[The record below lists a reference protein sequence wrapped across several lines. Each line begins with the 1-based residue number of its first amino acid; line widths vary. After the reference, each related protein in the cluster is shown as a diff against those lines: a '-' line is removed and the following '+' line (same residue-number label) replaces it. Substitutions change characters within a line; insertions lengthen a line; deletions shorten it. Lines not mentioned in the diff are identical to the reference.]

1 MSHKALALVN
11 RLDAA
16 VKHSR
21 RTGLVVRHAGAK
33 AFSTSSSQFSHT
45 KHQHYDVVIAGGG
58 ATGSALARL
67 LLDDDYNHDNF
78 TGRGKSGLPRPL
90 KVALLEQR
98 PSPPPLDELVEQ
110 QHKNATTPNARAYAI
125 SPTSLSYLGP
135 SVLGKLIE
143 TNCCGVYDSM
153 QVWEHDG
160 PAQLHFVG
168 EDLEGAINE
177 GRLVNLQQL
186 LNDSTSNK
194 STGRK
199 NRPWL
204 GAVIE
209 DAPFVSAVWDEL
221 RKDDRIDLLDK
232 IQVKSIKAP
241 NHSDMGKIEPPP
253 PVDITCVR
261 KGVNDEG
268 EEFTISSNL
277 LVAADGANSFIRR
290 TVGTFPMITRSYGRM
305 AVTCTVELDTS
316 KSRMGMARTAF
327 QRFLPYGPIAL
338 LPVWNSVDSSSDREK
353 ESGPIYAN
361 VVWSTLPSEAK
372 YLLSLSSEEFIAA
385 LNEYLCQGPNVNPS
399 LLPDSNQPGGP
410 PAIPLLSTIVREI
423 DSLLRTA
430 NTALTMGTWTEA
442 PTRNFFRMP
451 PRSKKV
457 VGPIMG
463 FDLTMSHVA
472 TNGGYTSPRVALVGD
487 AAHTMHPMA
496 GQGLNLGMGDI
507 HALASLIKEAVDSGM
522 DVGGTNLFL
531 DRYNEERILK
541 GWGILGGV
549 QFLHEA
555 FECTGSIPGSI
566 TEHENA
572 TSVGSV
578 GGLKGLIGY
587 SRSLGMNA
595 VNGIAPVRKALA
607 EVAAGASPRLFP

>member
-1 MSHKALALVN
+1 MSHRAFALAN
-11 RLDAA
+11 RID
-16 VKHSR
+16 VSFKRSR
-21 RTGLVVRHAGAK
+21 STSVVFRHIGAQ
-33 AFSTSSSQFSHT
+33 AFSTNSSQSPHT
-45 KHQHYDVVIAGGG
+45 KHRHYDVVIAGGG
-58 ATGSALARL
+58 AVGSALARL
-67 LLDDDYNHDNF
+67 LLDDGYNHNNIPSE
-78 TGRGKSGLPRPL
+78 GKSGLRRPL
-90 KVALLEQR
+90 KVALIEQR
-98 PSPPPLDELVEQ
+98 PSPPPLFKLVEQ
-110 QHKNATTPNARAYAI
+110 QRENAATPNARAYAI
-125 SPTSLSYLGP
+125 SPTSLSYLGA
-135 SVLGKLIE
+135 SVLKNIIE
-143 TNCCGVYDSM
+143 TNRCGIYDSM

-186 LNDSTSNK
+186 LKDSNSI
-194 STGRK
+194 

-204 GAVIE
+204 GAVVE
-209 DAPFVSAVWDEL
+209 DSSLVSAVWDEL
-221 RKDDRIDLLDK
+221 RKDDRIDLLDE

-241 NHSDMGKIEPPP
+241 NPSDMGKTEPPP
-253 PVDITCVR
+253 PVDITCLRNGADKEV
-261 KGVNDEG
+261 K
-268 EEFTISSNL
+268 EFTISTNL
-277 LVAADGANSFIRR
+277 LVAADGANSFVRR
-290 TVGTFPMITRSYGRM
+290 TLGTFPMITRSYGRM
-305 AVTCTVELDTS
+305 AVTCTVELDS
-316 KSRMGMARTAF
+316 SRSRMGMARTAF

-338 LPVWNSVDSSSDREK
+338 LPVWNSDDSSSDCEN
-353 ESGPIYAN
+353 ESEPMYAN

-372 YLLSLSSEEFIAA
+372 YLLSLSSEDFVAA
-385 LNEYLCQGPNVNPS
+385 LNNQLCQGPNVNPS
-399 LLPDSNQPGGP
+399 LLPDSEQTGGP
-410 PAIPLLSTIVREI
+410 PTIPLLSTVAREI

-457 VGPIMG
+457 VGPILG

-496 GQGLNLGMGDI
+496 GQGLNLGMGDV
-507 HALASLIKEAVDSGM
+507 HTLASLIKDAVDCGM

-531 DRYNEERILK
+531 DRYNEERILQ

-555 FECTGSIPGSI
+555 FGCTGNIPGSI
-566 TEHENA
+566 TEGNMA
-572 TSVGSV
+572 TSAGSV